1 MRRKKQVDLN
11 ERKELLKEYLYKLID
26 NKVGYINGKVIRA
39 SDLTYETFYGSKTE
53 VISGDVTIRISP
65 YSYGRKD
72 VKSCVSLEI
81 SNIICSTNYPY
92 KYNIP
97 IYADKRS
104 FNFISNLNRIKIEKL
119 ITALTPIVSKIDKEV
134 AKIEKEEKEN
144 ELSER
149 KKIIRRLKQ
158 NITTKVDFEKL
169 NNFELNQLDKLINK
183 IKNKRVGI

>member
-65 YSYGRKD
+65 HSYGRKD

-81 SNIICSTNYPY
+81 ANIICSTNYPY

>member
-1 MRRKKQVDLN
+1 MSRKKQVNLN
-11 ERKELLKEYLYKLID
+11 ERKELLKEYLYKLSY
-26 NKVGYINGKVIRA
+26 NKVGFINGEVVRA
-39 SDLTYETFYGSKTE
+39 SNLNYETFYGSKTE
-53 VISGDVTIRISP
+53 VISGDVTIKIIP
-65 YSYGRKD
+65 YSYGIRD
-72 VKSCVSLEI
+72 IKSSISLEI
-81 SNIICSTNYPY
+81 AHKIGLDNYPY
-92 KYNIP
+92 KYAIP

-119 ITALTPIVSKIDKEV
+119 IAALTPLVSEIDKEV

-149 KKIIRRLKQ
+149 KKIIRRLKR